1 MTVALRHAAHEWHLD
16 RLGRVLLHEIKL
28 VIPPTLFFFVGFG
41 LILLTRRL
49 ILAQYLVEVTG
60 FALAAGGALIVGKSV
75 LVADELSFLGRFD
88 TAPLIQPILFKTV
101 VYTIVVF
108 FARLIEEFVS
118 YLIGGGAASAFSRHL
133 MEDFSWQK
141 FAATQIWIFVLFLI
155 YTTVTELNDLFG
167 DGELYKILFVRRS
180 SELKAA
186 RRQRIRAMVQLGHLT
201 DTHSPRELCDVRT
214 PANAELVSILQSL
227 TGDRQSTSVAPL
239 RGSERP

>member
-1 MTVALRHAAHEWHLD
+1 M
-16 RLGRVLLHEIKL
+16 
-28 VIPPTLFFFVGFG
+28 
-41 LILLTRRL
+41 
-49 ILAQYLVEVTG
+49 
-60 FALAAGGALIVGKSV
+60 
-75 LVADELSFLGRFD
+75 
-88 TAPLIQPILFKTV
+88 
-101 VYTIVVF
+101 
-108 FARLIEEFVS
+108 
-118 YLIGGGAASAFSRHL
+118 
-133 MEDFSWQK
+133 
-141 FAATQIWIFVLFLI
+141 
-155 YTTVTELNDLFG
+155 TELNDLFG